1 MGLGSPEGDRGPE
14 KMFPGIVKWSRVPGA
29 GEIKR
34 IQNGSKSVSSS
45 SYHMVAFQ
53 NFLPYLCCVTT
64 SLQYPV

>member
-14 KMFPGIVKWSRVPGA
+14 KMFPGTVKWSRVPGT

-34 IQNGSKSVSSS
+34 IPNGLKSVSRT

-53 NFLPYLCCVTT
+53 NFFPYLCCVTT